1 MRLSTGNSLGHL
13 AEANSY
19 TSLGAHISSH
29 ACSAA
34 SRMPVRP
41 EQTIQITKGLK
52 KPATVRESAAGTE
65 RESKR
70 INVPMF
76 TVALFTVPD
85 KTKQN
90 KTKATITATGNEVK
104 VSWPG
109 NVTQLLKNLE
119 AFPQGILLRSEKSE
133 KWRWVHFCRTTPKK
147 AKLDPKP
154 HTCMHVRIS
163 T

>member
-19 TSLGAHISSH
+19 TSLGAHTSSH
-29 ACSAA
+29 AHSAA

-70 INVPMF
+70 INVPRC
-76 TVALFTVPD
+76 
-85 KTKQN
+85 
-90 KTKATITATGNEVK
+90 
-104 VSWPG
+104 
-109 NVTQLLKNLE
+109 LL
-119 AFPQGILLRSEKSE
+119 
-133 KWRWVHFCRTTPKK
+133 
-147 AKLDPKP
+147 
-154 HTCMHVRIS
+154 
-163 T
+163 